1 MTVEPVL
8 PPSGPAPPD
17 SDRRLLALGAVA
29 WVAALAAARPLL
41 LGALIAALLVG
52 VGCSRRR
59 CRRRDVTLSLLAWT
73 AVVVGVGAAACLRT
87 GAVAVSPVTALA
99 AQEASV
105 AGVVDVRSDPRVVT
119 GRFGDRVLFQGVVRR
134 VEGRGHAWAAR
145 TPVVVLGPS
154 GETGPWRR
162 IAFGARLA
170 VLGRLVPAER
180 PGDAPLLLAR
190 GSPRVLGEP
199 GRVDDAVAAVRSGI
213 RRAVAGRSPGPR
225 ALVPALVDGDDLAMP
240 QELKSAFRATGLS
253 HLLAVSGTNLTLL
266 VGFLLIVAR
275 FLGVRAR
282 GLVVVGAL
290 GVVGFVLLARA
301 EPSVVRAAA
310 MGSVALLGLGSAGR
324 GRGLRAWGAAVIAL
338 MLLDPALA
346 RSAGFALSAMATLGI
361 LVLAPPWRDA
371 LARWLP
377 RALAEAV
384 AVPLAA
390 QVACTPLIAALFG
403 QLSVVAVLANLL
415 AAPVVGVATVLGLLG
430 GVLAVLVAP
439 LGVVVAAPAAW
450 SAGWIITVARWTA
463 ALPVA
468 SIALPSGALTA
479 VLATLG
485 CLFFAAGAGAL
496 LRRRRWAAGAAA
508 LLVLVMLVPV
518 PDLGWPPRGWLL
530 VACDVGQGDG
540 LVLAAG
546 PHTAVVVDA
555 GPDPDAIDRCL
566 RGLGVSAVPLI
577 VLTHFHAD
585 HVGGLAGVVDG
596 RRVGGIE
603 VSPYA
608 DPASGSDLVHRIAA
622 SARLPVVVAA
632 WGEQRGVRAVRWQV
646 IAPSGPAAADS
657 DSPPNDDSVVLYVET
672 GGVRIL
678 MMGDEETGSQRRL
691 HALYPDL
698 RADVL
703 KVAHHGSAKQDASLV
718 DSLGARWG
726 LISVG
731 AGNDYGHPAPAT
743 LRLLQQA
750 GIEVRRT
757 DQGGDLAVVP
767 DLRAPAGV
775 RVISHS

>member
-1 MTVEPVL
+1 MP

-41 LGALIAALLVG
+41 LGGLVAALLIG
-52 VGCSRRR
+52 VGC
-59 CRRRDVTLSLLAWT
+59 CRRRRGAALALLAWT
-73 AVVVGVGAAACLRT
+73 AVAVCVGAGACLRT
-87 GAVAVSPVTALA
+87 AAVAASPVTALA
-99 AQEASV
+99 AQQASV
-105 AGVVDVRSDPRVVT
+105 RAVVDVRSDPRVVT
-119 GRFGDRVLFQGVVRR
+119 GRFGDRVLFRGVVRR
-134 VEGRGHAWAAR
+134 VEGRGHAWAAH
-145 TPVVVLGPS
+145 TPVVALGPS
-154 GETGPWRR
+154 VGAGPWHRL
-162 IAFGARLA
+162 AFGARLA
-170 VLGRLVPAER
+170 LVGRLVPADR

-190 GSPRVLGEP
+190 GSPRVLAEP

-225 ALVPALVDGDDLAMP
+225 ALVPALVDGDDLAMSADL
-240 QELKSAFRATGLS
+240 QSAFRATGLS

-275 FLGVRAR
+275 FLGVRTR
-282 GLVVVGAL
+282 GLTVVGAL
-290 GVVGFVLLARA
+290 GVAGFVLLARA

-324 GRGLRAWGAAVIAL
+324 GRGLRAWGAAVVAL
-338 MLLDPALA
+338 MVLDPALS

-463 ALPVA
+463 GLPVA

-479 VLATLG
+479 ALASMG
-485 CLFFAAGAGAL
+485 CLLFAAGARAL
-496 LRRRRWAAGAAA
+496 LGRRRWAAGAAA
-508 LLVLVMLVPV
+508 LLVVVVLVPL

-530 VACDVGQGDG
+530 AACDVGQGDG

-546 PHTAVVVDA
+546 AHAGVVVDA
-555 GPDPDAIDRCL
+555 GPDPEAIDRCL
-566 RGLGVSAVPLI
+566 RGLGVTTVPLI

-608 DPASGSDLVHRIAA
+608 DPASGSDLVHGIAA
-622 SARLPVVVAA
+622 TAHIPVVVAQ
-632 WGEQRGVRAVRWQV
+632 WGEQRGLGAVRWQV
-646 IAPSGPAAADS
+646 LAPSGPAPADS

-691 HALYPDL
+691 HALYPGL

-757 DQGGDLAVVP
+757 DRGGDLAVVP
-767 DLRAPAGV
+767 DPRAPAGV
-775 RVISHS
+775 RVVSHS